1 MYLGDNLGHISIYLD
16 NCFEVSNL
24 GNSNILLDI
33 VKHIFSFLS
42 SLFKSLPSPFSV
54 PAEGIYDRDLKELEN
69 DFVRMRFTVD
79 GKKHEDIET
88 IKRLADWDAF
98 KTHQGKFLGCV
109 SQSNQAQSCKAL
121 VRHFPI
127 ERFHSRPEQDT
138 TVKID
143 TQKKTVTMTRTFSIY
158 ALNDEVAPVKTAY
171 QRILSLTRVF
181 FDKSDV
187 RMEIDFQNA

>member
-1 MYLGDNLGHISIYLD
+1 LYLGDNLGHISIYLD

-42 SLFKSLPSPFSV
+42 SLFKSLPDPVFV
-54 PAEGIYDRDLKELEN
+54 PANRIHDC
-69 DFVRMRFTVD
+69 DFQQLDTDFGRMRFLVN
-79 GKKHEDIET
+79 GEEQKNVESIKH
-88 IKRLADWDAF
+88 LAEWDVF
-98 KTHQGKFLGCV
+98 KSHQGKFLGCV
-109 SQSNQAQSCKAL
+109 SQTNQSQSIIAL
-121 VRHFPI
+121 IKHFPVNK
-127 ERFHSRPEQDT
+127 FHSLGTQGT
-138 TVKID
+138 AID
-143 TQKKTVTMTRTFSIY
+143 INTKNKTVTMRRTFSIHV
-158 ALNDEVAPVKTAY
+158 LNAKEEPLKTAY